1 MVPKRAGWKVERQVD
16 MPTMLEHAAGGATS
30 PWQDTECMQRRLA
43 ATEWVGYAE
52 RLEQDGAATWLDL
65 ATRYLT
71 WETTPRTA
79 MSGSFVDGQVRWF
92 TDGMLDPTVSCLDRH
107 LGARGDDTALIAV
120 GDDPEAVVRWSFRD
134 LHAQVCRAANALAAL
149 GVGADD
155 AVGICLPTI
164 PEAAVAMLACARLG
178 AVHGVV
184 FAGFGSE
191 ALGERWR
198 DLGCRV
204 VITADVIRRGGRCLA
219 LKATVDAAL
228 AQCPAV
234 RTVLVVCR
242 GDDVPWMAERDHR
255 WDIALANASPERPPH
270 PRAGDTPLFVLHTS
284 GSTGRPKGLV
294 HGTAGFLLHAALTH
308 QATTSYEDSDRY
320 ACFADLGWITGHSYV
335 LYGPL
340 VNGAPVVLDE
350 GTPLHPGPER
360 YGSLV
365 ERLRLTVLFTV
376 PTALRLIAAADARA
390 LQGTDL
396 STLRTITCAG
406 EILDPAIHTW
416 ITRHLPHVR
425 LVNIY
430 GQTEGAGHLLA
441 GNTGIATTP
450 GVALRPCLGISAA
463 LIDEQ
468 GLISTGSRGR
478 LVLTRPWPGL
488 ALTVFGDHARFVQ
501 SYFAAVPGTYV
512 TGDRATRDDTG
523 AYTVVGR
530 DDDVVNVAG
539 HRLAPAELETIA
551 RSVPGVVDAIAAGVP
566 DELRGQALVVFVVAI
581 LRSDAAIIEAVRAK
595 IRQNLGPFATPRA
608 IVPVRVLPRTR
619 SGKPL
624 RRLLTAVVTGSDPGD
639 LSTLADPK
647 ALDALREAWADHAM
661 RR

>member
-1 MVPKRAGWKVERQVD
+1 
-16 MPTMLEHAAGGATS
+16 
-30 PWQDTECMQRRLA
+30 MQRRLT
-43 ATEWVGYAE
+43 ATEWAGYAE
-52 RLEQDGAATWLDL
+52 RLEQDGDTTWLDL
-65 ATRYLT
+65 ATRYLA
-71 WETTPRTA
+71 WEAPPRSALT
-79 MSGSFVDGQVRWF
+79 GSFSDGQVRWF
-92 TDGMLDPTVSCLDRH
+92 ADGLLDPTVSCLDRH
-107 LGARGDDTALIAV
+107 LHARGDDTALIAV
-120 GDDPEAVVRWSFRD
+120 GDDPEAEVRWTFRE

-149 GVGADD
+149 GVGAGD

-178 AVHGVV
+178 AIHGVV

-198 DLGCRV
+198 DLECRV
-204 VITADVIRRGGRCLA
+204 VITADVIRRGGRSIA

-234 RTVLVVCR
+234 HAALVVCR
-242 GDDVPWMAERDHR
+242 GDDVPWMTGRDHR
-255 WDIALANASPERPPH
+255 WDVALANAAPQRPPH

-308 QATTSYEDSDRY
+308 QATTGYDDADRY

-350 GTPLHPGPER
+350 GTPLFPGPDR
-360 YGSLV
+360 YARLI
-365 ERLRLTVLFTV
+365 ERLRLTILFTV
-376 PTALRLIAAADARA
+376 PTALRLIAGADARA
-390 LQGTDL
+390 LQGIDV

-406 EILDPAIHTW
+406 EILEPAIHTW

-441 GNTGIATTP
+441 GTTGMTITQ
-450 GVALRPCLGISAA
+450 GVSVRPCLGISAA

-468 GLISTGSRGR
+468 GQISADNRGR

-488 ALTVFGDHARFVQ
+488 ALTVLGDHARFMQ
-501 SYFAAVPGTYV
+501 SYFTAIPGAYV
-512 TGDRATRDDTG
+512 TGDLATRDETG
-523 AYTVVGR
+523 AYIVIGR

-581 LRSDAAIIEAVRAK
+581 PGSAEAIVEAVRGK
-595 IRQNLGPFATPRA
+595 IRQDLGPFATPRA
-608 IVPVRVLPRTR
+608 IMPVRLVPRTR

-639 LSTLADPK
+639 LSTLADAM
-647 ALDALREAWADHAM
+647 ALDVLREAWADHLRDA
-661 RR
+661 

>member
-1 MVPKRAGWKVERQVD
+1 
-16 MPTMLEHAAGGATS
+16 
-30 PWQDTECMQRRLA
+30 MQRRLA
-43 ATEWVGYAE
+43 ATEWATYAE
-52 RLEQDGAATWLDL
+52 RLEQDGEATWLDL
-65 ATRYLT
+65 ATRYLA
-71 WETTPRTA
+71 WEVPPRTA
-79 MSGSFVDGQVRWF
+79 MTGSFAAGQVLWFADGQ
-92 TDGMLDPTVSCLDRH
+92 LDPTVSCLDRH
-107 LGARGDDTALIAV
+107 LSARGDDTALIAV
-120 GDDPEAVVRWSFRD
+120 GDDPEALVRWTFCD

-149 GVGADD
+149 SVGPGD
-155 AVGICLPTI
+155 AVGICLPNI

-191 ALGERWR
+191 ALAERWR

-204 VITADVIRRGGRCLA
+204 VITADVIRRGGRCIA

-234 RTVLVVCR
+234 RAALVVCR
-242 GDDVPWMAERDHR
+242 GDDVPWTAGRDHR
-255 WDIALANASPERPPH
+255 WDVALANASPERPPH
-270 PRAGDTPLFVLHTS
+270 PRAGDAPLFVLHTS
-284 GSTGRPKGLV
+284 GSTGRSKGLV

-308 QATTSYEDSDRY
+308 QATTGYEDSDRY

-340 VNGAPVVLDE
+340 VNGAAVVLDE
-350 GTPLHPGPER
+350 GTPLHPGPDR
-360 YGSLV
+360 YWRLIQ
-365 ERLRLTVLFTV
+365 RLRLTVLFTV

-390 LQGTDL
+390 LQGIDV

-406 EILDPAIHTW
+406 EILDPAIHAW
-416 ITRHLPHVR
+416 VARHLPHVR

-441 GNTGIATTP
+441 GNTGIATTD
-450 GVALRPCLGISAA
+450 GVSVRPCLGIAAA
-463 LIDEQ
+463 LVDEQ
-468 GLISTGSRGR
+468 GLITTVNRGR

-488 ALTVFGDHARFVQ
+488 ALTVLGDHARFVR
-501 SYFAAVPGTYV
+501 SYLSTAPGMYV
-512 TGDRATRDDTG
+512 TGDLATRDAAG

-530 DDDVVNVAG
+530 DDEVVNVAG
-539 HRLAPAELETIA
+539 HRLAPAELEAIA

-566 DELRGQALVVFVVAI
+566 DELRGQAIVVFIVSTITSAEVIVA
-581 LRSDAAIIEAVRAK
+581 AVRAK
-595 IRQNLGPFATPRA
+595 IRQDLGSFATPRA
-608 IVPVRVLPRTR
+608 IVVVPALPRTR

-624 RRLLTAVVTGSDPGD
+624 RRLLSAVVTDSDPGD
-639 LSTLADPK
+639 LSTLADPTT
-647 ALDALREAWADHAM
+647 LDALREAWANHAV

>member
-1 MVPKRAGWKVERQVD
+1 
-16 MPTMLEHAAGGATS
+16 
-30 PWQDTECMQRRLA
+30 MQRRLA
-43 ATEWVGYAE
+43 VTEWATYAA
-52 RLEQDGAATWLDL
+52 RLEQDVEAAWLDL
-65 ATRYLT
+65 AARYLA
-71 WETTPRTA
+71 WEVVPRTA
-79 MSGSFVDGQVRWF
+79 MTGSFADGQVRWF
-92 TDGMLDPTVSCLDRH
+92 ADGLLDPTVSCLDRH
-107 LGARGDDTALIAV
+107 LSTRGDDTALIAV
-120 GDDPEAVVRWSFRD
+120 GDDPDFVVRWTFREF
-134 LHAQVCRAANALAAL
+134 HAQVCRAANALAAL
-149 GVGADD
+149 GVGPGD
-155 AVGICLPTI
+155 AVGICLPNI

-191 ALGERWR
+191 ALAERWR

-204 VITADVIRRGGRCLA
+204 VITADVIRRGGRSIA

-228 AQCPAV
+228 AQYPAV
-234 RTVLVVCR
+234 RAALVVCR
-242 GDDVPWMAERDHR
+242 GDDVPWTTGRDHR

-270 PRAGDTPLFVLHTS
+270 PRAGDAPLFVLHTS

-308 QATTSYEDSDRY
+308 QATTGYEDDDHY
-320 ACFADLGWITGHSYV
+320 ACLADLGWITGHSYV

-350 GTPLHPGPER
+350 GTPLHPGPDR
-360 YGSLV
+360 YWRLI
-365 ERLRLTVLFTV
+365 EQLRLTILFTV

-390 LQGTDL
+390 LTVIDV

-416 ITRHLPHVR
+416 VARHLPHVH

-441 GNTGIATTP
+441 GNTGIATAD
-450 GVALRPCLGISAA
+450 GVAVRPCLGISAA
-463 LIDEQ
+463 LIDDQ
-468 GLISTGSRGR
+468 GLISTGNRGR

-488 ALTVFGDHARFVQ
+488 ALTVLGDHARFVRAC
-501 SYFAAVPGTYV
+501 FTAVPNAYV
-512 TGDRATRDDTG
+512 TGDLATRDDSG

-551 RSVPGVVDAIAAGVP
+551 RSVPDVVDALAAGVP
-566 DELRGQALVVFVVAI
+566 DELRGQAIVVFVVV
-581 LRSDAAIIEAVRAK
+581 LRSDEAIVAAVRAK
-595 IRQNLGPFATPRA
+595 IRQDLGSFATPRA
-608 IVPVRVLPRTR
+608 IVVVPALPRTR

-624 RRLLTAVVTGSDPGD
+624 RRLLSAVVTDSDPGD
-639 LSTLADPK
+639 LSTLADPTM
-647 ALDALREAWADHAM
+647 LDVLRAAWAN
-661 RR
+661 RQC